1 LLNVVDN
8 HMEKQIILNRVQC
21 KSCGEVLT
29 SYHRHDY
36 KTCGCWNE
44 TMVDGGTNYQ
54 RYGGKDLD
62 LVDTSLTVYLSDDH
76 EMNRVSAHWGNRGK
90 DGKQPLSY
98 KSIAEM
104 SNKHISNI
112 LRDMAGKIE
121 IWMEEIMIN
130 ELSYRLNNNITIDD

>member
-1 LLNVVDN
+1 
-8 HMEKQIILNRVQC
+8 MSETKQIILNRVQC
-21 KSCGEVLT
+21 RECGEVLT

-36 KTCGCWNE
+36 KTCGCTNE

-54 RYGGKDLD
+54 HYGGLNLD

-90 DGKQPLSY
+90 DGKSPLSY
-98 KSIAEM
+98 KSVADM
-104 SNKHISNI
+104 SNKHIANI

-121 IWMEEIMIN
+121 IWMENILMDEFEHRIT
-130 ELSYRLNNNITIDD
+130 NNITIDD